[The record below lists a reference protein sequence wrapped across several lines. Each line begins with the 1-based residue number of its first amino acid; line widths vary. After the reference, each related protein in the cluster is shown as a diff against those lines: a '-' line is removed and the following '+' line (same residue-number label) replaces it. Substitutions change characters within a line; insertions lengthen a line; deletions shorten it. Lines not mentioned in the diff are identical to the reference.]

1 MKRCFSTVNV
11 IGRRLLPKPFY
22 FCWNPNIRLPW
33 GGPLPNACWGK
44 LCGDKAGEAFKAWTP
59 ALRPRLRNRR
69 VPAPLLAG
77 MTAFLILDARL
88 RGHDAKAAFETPL
101 PGPHWIGAMKDRTIM
116 DRKVALTG
124 GKELSDSDHPS
135 PPLFPPGRRE
145 TNCARSAGGR
155 GAVPFSL
162 FPPPPPPGGGGVV
175 GGGG

>member
-88 RGHDAKAAFETPL
+88 RGHDAKASFETPL
-101 PGPHWIGAMKDRTIM
+101 PGPHWIGAMEKRTVM

-124 GKELSDSDHPS
+124 GEELSDGDHPS
-135 PPLFPPGRRE
+135 SSPPPYPSPVKGE
-145 TNCARSAGGR
+145 GINSGGSER
-155 GAVPFSL
+155 GAPAGAELRQAYSRAVR
-162 FPPPPPPGGGGVV
+162 
-175 GGGG
+175 